1 MDVLA
6 GKKVKE
12 YFGADAEP
20 IDVNDTSMVVLLAA
34 ILVFWVLAIVHSL
47 RYPFQINK
55 KKFTV
60 IGLGL
65 AVISPFNY
73 FIITLIVW
81 MTGLNRIKK

>member
-12 YFGADAEP
+12 YFGAEP
-20 IDVNDTSMVVLLAA
+20 IDVNDTSVVVLLVV
-34 ILVFWVLAIVHSL
+34 ILVFWMLAIVHSL

-55 KKFTV
+55 KNYTV

-81 MTGLNRIKK
+81 MAGLNRVKK